1 MNQNEAVLNDN
12 DLRKLE
18 AVIKNIKDP
27 NARKKLENLRYKL
40 QKKVNKQK
48 EATEMRN
55 KNLKTAYI
63 VAIPFAIIF
72 AVIGVYYFLKKEQI
86 PENQA

>member
-1 MNQNEAVLNDN
+1 MKPNETVFNDD

-27 NARKKLENLRYKL
+27 KARKKLESLQYKL
-40 QKKVNKQK
+40 QKKAKRQK
-48 EATEMRN
+48 EATETRN
-55 KNLKTAYI
+55 RKLKTAYI

-72 AVIGVYYFLKKEQI
+72 AAIGVYYFLKKD
-86 PENQA
+86 QAAKKQA